1 MACHPWHAHIYI
13 YFIFPS
19 NIHDGIGSQTSVQR
33 RAQRMPSASKH
44 AHPPWL
50 NEATCCSTYIQA
62 CNIPSRRAQKGSC
75 KDMHVRIHVRTPPG
89 VHPST
94 YPPDTHTTHKHVPV
108 SHRILPTIGDFFLR
122 FYCGF
127 CLSTSIIIILT
138 FSGGAQCGWTSS
150 VQAPSSTIP
159 LISSI
164 SFHTHPICKYGLC
177 DHIHFAQ
184 SHCVNHIQNHVI
196 QTSCASAKCK

>member
-122 FYCGF
+122 FYWWFFSLNEYYFYIDIVGCSAVWLDLQ
-127 CLSTSIIIILT
+127 CSSPIIHHPPHLIH
-138 FSGGAQCGWTSS
+138 
-150 VQAPSSTIP
+150 TIP
-159 LISSI
+159 Y
-164 SFHTHPICKYGLC
+164 P
-177 DHIHFAQ
+177 
-184 SHCVNHIQNHVI
+184 SHL
-196 QTSCASAKCK
+196 